1 MAKKYRDVK
10 RILKSAGWTMSRTRG
25 SHELWTHPDGRQV
38 VVPGGGKDS
47 REVPV
52 ATLGS
57 IRRATGLD
65 ELR

>member
-10 RILKSAGWTMSRTRG
+10 RILKAAGWTLTRVQG
-25 SHELWTHPDGRQV
+25 SHELWTHPDGRRV

-47 REVPV
+47 REVAV
-52 ATLGS
+52 GTLGS